1 TCVILGGEVTNTL
14 SGRTIGIGGR
24 NQEAICRMLLLYRN
38 NCLRDFS
45 VICIGTDGID
55 GNSRSAG
62 GFITPKTIELLNK
75 KKLDVNNYIQD
86 NNSNVLLTKLRSKID
101 TGYTG
106 ANFND
111 VYLFVRNN

>member
-1 TCVILGGEVTNTL
+1 MLHL
-14 SGRTIGIGGR
+14 
-24 NQEAICRMLLLYRN
+24 CRDSS
-38 NCLRDFS
+38 LRDFS

-55 GNSRSAG
+55 GNSPSAG
-62 GFITPKTIELLNK
+62 GFITPKTIELLK
-75 KKLDVNNYIQD
+75 RKKLDVNNYIQGS
-86 NNSNVLLTKLRSKID
+86 NSNVLLTKLRSTID